1 MKPPTI
7 SSHPRFDDASYWRFD
22 RNSGIPHGYF
32 EDTAR
37 DVFLRWRWLAIVA
50 LILALIGAALTASD
64 MPNF

>member
-1 MKPPTI
+1 M
-7 SSHPRFDDASYWRFD
+7 SSHLSRHVDNDDMRHYRFA

-50 LILALIGAALTASD
+50 LILALIGATLTASD